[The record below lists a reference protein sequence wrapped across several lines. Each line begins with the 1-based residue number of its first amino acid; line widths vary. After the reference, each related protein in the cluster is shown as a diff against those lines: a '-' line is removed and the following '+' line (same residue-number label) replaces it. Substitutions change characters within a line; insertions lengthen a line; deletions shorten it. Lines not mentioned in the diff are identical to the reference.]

1 LNWIDDLGLINI
13 AESIEIIFHIRF
25 GRPILKGKRIA
36 VTDVLNWMANG
47 MSKQDIQ
54 NDFPE
59 LSEAMINACLLYAAS
74 RENHLGFAS

>member
-1 LNWIDDLGLINI
+1 MNI
-13 AESIEIIFHIRF
+13 SEYIEIVSDKRF
-25 GRPILKGKRIA
+25 GRPVLKGTRIA
-36 VTDVLNWMANG
+36 VADVLNWMASG